1 LLRAAHVI
9 DLIWEQA
16 RMLGISD
23 RSVLIARRI
32 SKFEY
37 PYRNGIKEERSA
49 NLRMFRIDH
58 MKTSALDN
66 LLSRRCISKA
76 TAQGQP
82 KNVHRADRRRN
93 LRVAMMNLSLPRSR
107 LVARFYLPAGARYYT
122 PCN

>member
-1 LLRAAHVI
+1 MR
-9 DLIWEQA
+9 
-16 RMLGISD
+16 GISD

-49 NLRMFRIDH
+49 NLRMFRIDY

-66 LLSRRCISKA
+66 VLSAPLHLNA

-82 KNVHRADRRRN
+82 KNVHRAG
-93 LRVAMMNLSLPRSR
+93 LS
-107 LVARFYLPAGARYYT
+107 T
-122 PCN
+122 P

>member
-1 LLRAAHVI
+1 
-9 DLIWEQA
+9 
-16 RMLGISD
+16 MLGISD

-66 LLSRRCISKA
+66 LLSA
-76 TAQGQP
+76 
-82 KNVHRADRRRN
+82 
-93 LRVAMMNLSLPRSR
+93 SLHLKGDCSRSAEKR
-107 LVARFYLPAGARYYT
+107 T
-122 PCN
+122 PCRFIDAVILEWR